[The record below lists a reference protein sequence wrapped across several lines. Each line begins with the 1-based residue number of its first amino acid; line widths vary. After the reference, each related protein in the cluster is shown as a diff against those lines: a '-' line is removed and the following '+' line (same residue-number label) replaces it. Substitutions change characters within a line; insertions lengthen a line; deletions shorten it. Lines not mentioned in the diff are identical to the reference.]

1 MTKNPGKKA
10 NEEANEADHN
20 SRHSQPLT
28 AQDSRANHK
37 TVWTV
42 TEDEELFKKYS
53 IRAVVQTELPDAVLW
68 DELAARDPDLKEL
81 KSAIAREY
89 FTMPERKALRP
100 QFNPVF
106 AELAVVG
113 GLVLRGSRIV
123 VTRQRKTK
131 KTLRQSGAACFC
143 GKSESYKDKGVSK
156 NHGLVSRFGPDDGSQ
171 YSYCHPCQ
179 VVTPAYQHEPL
190 PMSPLLSK
198 PWKEVAIYF
207 WGPINMG
214 KYLLVIK
221 IMQTLTVG

>member
-1 MTKNPGKKA
+1 MTTNPGKKA
-10 NEEANEADHN
+10 NEEANETDHN
-20 SRHSQPLT
+20 SRHPEPHT

-53 IRAVVQTELPDAVLW
+53 IRAVLQAVLPDAVLW

-89 FTMPERKALRP
+89 FTMPERKVLGA

-123 VTRQRKTK
+123 VTR
-131 KTLRQSGAACFC
+131 SI
-143 GKSESYKDKGVSK
+143 KDK
-156 NHGLVSRFGPDDGSQ
+156 
-171 YSYCHPCQ
+171 
-179 VVTPAYQHEPL
+179 VVQLAC
-190 PMSPLLSK
+190 
-198 PWKEVAIYF
+198 
-207 WGPINMG
+207 
-214 KYLLVIK
+214 
-221 IMQTLTVG
+221 